1 MSPKIIRQFRAA
13 TWLALFVGLSLTAC
27 STPPTNPQRQ
37 DFDREPTSR
46 GEDTPLGNL
55 LALQDE
61 IDSLKRQL
69 DTAQREL
76 RTEREAKT
84 RHTLDLEAERQRR
97 AVAEEDA
104 EQHAAVRNDL
114 ESQILALRIHA
125 AELEGEILKLR
136 IREQTQSVAAPLG
149 GRR

>member
-1 MSPKIIRQFRAA
+1 MSSRINRYSRAA
-13 TWLALFVGLSLTAC
+13 TFVVLFLGLTLTGC
-27 STPPTNPQRQ
+27 STPPTTPQRQ

-61 IDSLKRQL
+61 IESLKRQL

-76 RTEREAKT
+76 RTEREAST
-84 RHTLDLEAERQRR
+84 QHTLDLEAERQRR